1 MKKRSL
7 KNLSLKKKTIAKI
20 QDSFEILGGR
30 ALMETF
36 PEYSCHPESCNI
48 QIEEK

>member
-7 KNLSLKKKTIAKI
+7 KNLVLNKKTISKI
-20 QDSFEILGGR
+20 KDANEILGGR

-36 PEYSCHPESCNI
+36 PVYSCHPESCNT
-48 QIEEK
+48 QLQER

>member
-7 KNLSLKKKTIAKI
+7 KNLVLNKKTISKI
-20 QDSFEILGGR
+20 EDRTAVLGGR

-36 PEYSCHPESCNI
+36 PEYSCHPETCNTQI
-48 QIEEK
+48 QER